1 MNVLRTFRV
10 GVPVKT
16 PEAGAEVVAVVA
28 VTEAVTAEVTA
39 AAVTLGAEAGEEG
52 AAAAEAVALPAAGAE
67 TLQKCTK
74 MVRENQRYTTRLNA
88 RVVLGSA
95 TKSSHVGTP
104 VVGFSVQPFE
114 EKLRR

>member
-52 AAAAEAVALPAAGAE
+52 AAAAEAVALPAAGAV

-74 MVRENQRYTTRLNA
+74 TVRENRRHTTKPNA

-95 TKSSHVGTP
+95 TGSFRVETP
-104 VVGFSVQPFE
+104 VAGFSVEPFE
-114 EKLRR
+114 ENSRR